1 MASPSQLDA
10 STGTDDDAIMHREQS
25 TAPDVVELSL
35 SRLPFSTAGT
45 RIHQRPLAR
54 TDSSALGGI
63 HAWAFVRAT
72 TPGAST
78 LSAFIPVLLSILL
91 LWGQSVILYAP
102 SIETMNRRCTKH
114 EHCAVG
120 ESCMPYALRSE
131 FGTPLMPLMPQPW
144 RHEKTPGFCADCH
157 SAQLTAE
164 NVALWSNAS
173 FATGAGWFGRSGADD
188 LNGEQWFRDAAA
200 YCDATDI
207 LPFRC
212 DHLVER
218 QSRLA
223 APHYAVLFFVVL
235 LVLMP
240 LVEDWDEADL
250 EKRLLRHRTR
260 AMGGELPL
268 WMRCLAWVHVRMRMF
283 RLPYCLVRAT
293 CALLF
298 NDSTCTEF
306 LLDGIAITFATFVDD
321 ILAQFLLPVEQ
332 REEVREAIEALIAE
346 ESRNARDPH
355 RFLMWLFNR
364 LYAAVLGLAVVAVNL
379 EPESFMVTFKP
390 LEGLVG
396 IRGPLQCESL
406 LIAFQA
412 CIFLCIH
419 VMAGI
424 WPLLRKQSV
433 GSVLSQLVNVAG
445 DAYCTM
451 TFLFA
456 CVWLNPLDHFL
467 FPAFVHDPMAIM
479 LRWPLTVPRTI
490 AILLFVDSACNEDDV
505 SGMDADDCLQASMP
519 WLAVRLGLLVSVVVL
534 CVAVA
539 WVRVSTSRRASP
551 RATDGCIA

>member
-1 MASPSQLDA
+1 MLTDTPSWWVWLSMTSPAQVDA
-10 STGTDDDAIMHREQS
+10 STSTDDDEMHREQS
-25 TAPDVVELSL
+25 TAPSVVELS
-35 SRLPFSTAGT
+35 RFPFSTDSTHVPFSIAST
-45 RIHQRPLAR
+45 HVHQRPLAR

-72 TPGAST
+72 APGAST
-78 LSAFIPVLLSILL
+78 LSAAIPVLLSILL
-91 LWGQSVILYAP
+91 MWGQSVILYAVV
-102 SIETMNRRCTKH
+102 IEATSRRCSKH
-114 EHCAVG
+114 EHCSVG
-120 ESCMPYALRSE
+120 ESCNPYAFQYT
-131 FGTPLMPLMPQPW
+131 FGTPLIPQPW
-144 RHEKTPGFCADCH
+144 RHEKAPGLCGDCYW
-157 SAQLTAE
+157 SQLTAE
-164 NVALWSNAS
+164 NVSGTIMAVDRGHSVLGPYVSFWPNAS
-173 FATGAGWFGRSGADD
+173 FATGAGWFGRSGAQD
-188 LNGEQWFRDAAA
+188 LSGEQWHRDAAA

-212 DHLVER
+212 DRLVER

-223 APHYAVLFFVVL
+223 APHYAVLVFVVL

-240 LVEDWDEADL
+240 LVEDWDEAAL

-283 RLPYCLVRAT
+283 RLPYCLARAT

-298 NDSTCTEF
+298 KDNTCTEF

-332 REEVREAIEALIAE
+332 REEVSEAIEALIAE

-390 LEGLVG
+390 FEGLVRSHSLNLQ
-396 IRGPLQCESL
+396 IKAPLQCESL
-406 LIAFQA
+406 LIAFQV
-412 CIFLCIH
+412 CIFLCCL

-456 CVWLNPLDHFL
+456 CVWLNPLDRYF
-467 FPAFVHDPMAIM
+467 FPPFSHDPMAIM
-479 LRWPLTVPRTI
+479 RVW
-490 AILLFVDSACNEDDV
+490 LL
-505 SGMDADDCLQASMP
+505 
-519 WLAVRLGLLVSVVVL
+519 
-534 CVAVA
+534 
-539 WVRVSTSRRASP
+539 
-551 RATDGCIA
+551 